1 MPPFDSFRVDQD
13 DRPIWLQSA
22 LTLHSVKVCVQ
33 VLGQA
38 SPGEYIK
45 ESGQE

>member
-13 DRPIWLQSA
+13 DLWLQSA
-22 LTLHSVKVCVQ
+22 LTLDSAKARVQ
-33 VLGQA
+33 ALGQA

-45 ESGQE
+45 ESGHG